1 MPYDY
6 TLNNEEPKSEF
17 ELHGVYQR
25 NKDGWGC
32 YLFGT
37 TDNTGIVYYPT
48 EGNIPNWFVRW
59 MMKVCLGCTWVKEP
73 KNGNK

>member
-17 ELHGVYQR
+17 ELLEAYQS
-25 NKDGWGC
+25 NKDGWVC

-37 TDNTGIVYYPT
+37 TDKMGMVYYPR
-48 EGNIPNWFVRW
+48 EGDIPNWFVRW
-59 MMKVCLGCTWVKEP
+59 MMKICLGCTWVKEP
-73 KNGNK
+73 KNED